1 MLLEQRHNTPA
12 HVPPWRTRQSWGARS
27 WQNRRRRAGRFQE
40 AVIPVLHV
48 LEHLQQER
56 AFFTRGL
63 AVARAASNS

>member
-1 MLLEQRHNTPA
+1 M
-12 HVPPWRTRQSWGARS
+12 
-27 WQNRRRRAGRFQE
+27 
-40 AVIPVLHV
+40 LHV